1 MQTAITKI
9 IRARPVEVKTWK
21 SRLSADGPEVT
32 QIRVKI
38 SSTTEDRDG
47 DEFSIAGLES
57 MIPTLQSGKVPFYL
71 DHGLNECGVT
81 RYGALDM
88 IGGWIGG
95 EIVGNALYAT
105 AFIEPDNQDGE
116 RLARKIAAGSPI
128 GFSVGFGVIKSRPK
142 TGGRGLIFDA
152 VSLWEVSAVGIPS
165 NPDAVSHPDAVIT
178 ALKSIRASAGLES
191 VETATTPDD
200 RRLIL
205 IRMADG
211 TKGYVTVATFR
222 KVLGEI
228 VEEAIAPLKS
238 RVAEAADAAKI
249 VHSETAKR
257 SIRRGKTGRRIVV
270 APLKGGKA

>member
-1 MQTAITKI
+1 MTAITKT
-9 IRARPVEVKTWK
+9 IRARPTEVKTWK

-47 DEFSIAGLES
+47 DEFSLAGLES
-57 MIPTLQSGKVPFYL
+57 MIPALKSGKVPFYL

-88 IGGWIGG
+88 IGGWIDG

-105 AFIEPDNQDGE
+105 AFIEPGNQDGE

-128 GFSVGFGVIKSRPK
+128 GFSVGFGVIESRPK
-142 TGGRGLIFDA
+142 PGGHGLIFDA

-178 ALKSIRASAGLES
+178 ALKSIRASAGLEP
-191 VETATTPDD
+191 VKTTISPED

-211 TKGYVTVATFR
+211 TRGYVTAATFR
-222 KVLGEI
+222 KIIGEV
-228 VEEAIAPLKS
+228 VEEAIAPLQE
-238 RVAEAADAAKI
+238 RINTLAAAAKAARPVTVKSGI
-249 VHSETAKR
+249 NRGRMKR
-257 SIRRGKTGRRIVV
+257 GIVV
-270 APLKGGKA
+270 APYKGGIV